1 MTNSSARRRALR
13 VGPAIAGLIL
23 VATSAPALAQDGAAG
38 PVTITGSAGLAS
50 QYRFRGISL
59 SDEELAVQ
67 AGITA
72 NHESGFYVGTWGSSL
87 AGFGS
92 FGGANVEL
100 DVFGGYKLAV
110 GEGTLDAGLLWYLY
124 PGTDGTDYAE
134 PYVSFTTPVGPAS
147 AKLGVAY
154 APKQDAIGDEDN
166 WYVYGDVGSPLGESG
181 LTLKG
186 HLGYSTG
193 NSTLTPAGDYLDWLV
208 GVDYTWKSLT
218 LGVAYVDTDIS
229 SGEATAAMFDRNIVD
244 SAIVVTLTAAF

>member
-1 MTNSSARRRALR
+1 MIKHVAMAAALLLAS
-13 VGPAIAGLIL
+13 VPA
-23 VATSAPALAQDGAAG
+23 VAQEEGAE
-38 PVTITGSAGLAS
+38 PITITGSAGLAS

-72 NHESGFYVGTWGSSL
+72 AHESGFYVGTWGSSL

-110 GEGTLDAGLLWYLY
+110 GDATLDAGLLWYLY

-147 AKLGVAY
+147 AKVGVAY
-154 APKQDAIGDEDN
+154 APKQDAIGNKDN
-166 WYVYGDVGSPLGESG
+166 WYLYTDLASPLGDSG
-181 LTLKG
+181 LTVKG
-186 HLGYSTG
+186 HLGYSSG
-193 NSTLTPAGDYLDWLV
+193 RSTLTPAGDYLDWLV
-208 GVDYTWKSLT
+208 GLDYTWTSLT
-218 LGVAYVDTDIS
+218 LGIAYVDTDIS
-229 SGEATAAMFDRNIVD
+229 SAKAAAAAFDRNIVD
-244 SAIVVTLTAAF
+244 SAFVVTLTAAF

>member
-1 MTNSSARRRALR
+1 MKTSFKLAAALL
-13 VGPAIAGLIL
+13 A
-23 VATSAPALAQDGAAG
+23 ATSAPVLAQEAVE
-38 PVTITGSAGLAS
+38 PLTITGSAGLAS

-110 GEGTLDAGLLWYLY
+110 GETTIDAGLLWYLY

-134 PYVSFTTPVGPAS
+134 PYASITAPVGPAT

-166 WYVYGDVGSPLGESG
+166 IYLYGDLFGAIPETPF
-181 LTLKG
+181 TLKG

-193 NSTLTPAGDYLDWLV
+193 DSTLTPTGDYLDWLV
-208 GVDYTWKSLT
+208 GLDYTWKSVT

-229 SGEATAAMFDRNIVD
+229 GADAAAALFDRDLVD
-244 SAIVVTLTAAF
+244 SALVVTLTAAF